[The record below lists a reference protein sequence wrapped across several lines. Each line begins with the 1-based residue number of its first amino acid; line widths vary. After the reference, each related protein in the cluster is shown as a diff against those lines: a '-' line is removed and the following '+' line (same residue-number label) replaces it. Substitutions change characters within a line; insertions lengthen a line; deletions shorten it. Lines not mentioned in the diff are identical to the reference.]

1 MTSRSHSSTEEIER
15 PEAGDE
21 ACPPTRWGHLLSVDP
36 PALDFR
42 LAAWGVGSAG
52 SAASSPTCRVTLGE
66 ASHSPRHGQGGG
78 PLPADW

>member
-1 MTSRSHSSTEEIER
+1 MR
-15 PEAGDE
+15 PVR
-21 ACPPTRWGHLLSVDP
+21 PPRGATCCQWTP

-52 SAASSPTCRVTLGE
+52 SAASSLTCRVTLGE
-66 ASHSPRHGQGGG
+66 PSHSPRHGQGGG